1 MGITER
7 REREKEQ
14 RRTDIIDAAERVF
27 FPKGWNA
34 ATMDDVAAEAELS
47 KATLYLYFKSK
58 EEIYVAILV
67 RGVRILHSMFV
78 EAVQGDTP
86 GLRKVEAIGRAY
98 VSFYH
103 QHPNYVDAM
112 IHFESKYFGSGE
124 ENEYTRER
132 ESLKKKTMGLVAQ
145 AVQTGID
152 DGSIRTDINPMKAAV
167 ILWAQT
173 TGLLQILTIARE
185 DIKSHYSLESDD
197 LVEAYFDLTFH
208 SLAAASQGEVEG

>member
-27 FPKGWNA
+27 FPRGWNA
-34 ATMDDVAAEAELS
+34 ATMEDVAAEAELS

-58 EEIYVAILV
+58 EELYVAILV

-78 EAVQGDTP
+78 EAVQIDAS
-86 GLRKVEAIGRAY
+86 GLRKVESIGRAY

-103 QHPNYVDAM
+103 RYPNYVDAM
-112 IHFESKYFGSGE
+112 IHFESRNFGPGE
-124 ENEYTRER
+124 ENEYQRER

-152 DGSIRTDINPMKAAV
+152 DGSIRPDIDPMKAAV

-173 TGLLQILTIARE
+173 TGLLQILSIASG

-197 LVEAYFDLTFH
+197 LVETYFDLAFH
-208 SLAAASQGEVEG
+208 SLAAASQGETEG